1 MKNGEQFSSN
11 KQMILS
17 GILLLG
23 GAYLAWTLGRSFFE
37 QARKTQAM
45 NLADQSQEVRQ
56 AMNLRT
62 AMNPIGISWLR
73 WMDGTNSGII
83 NEISREIKD
92 LDKVLKAYRNLYQS
106 ELLLDLQ
113 SELGAKEFRAFL
125 ENIAQSKNTATNSSA
140 STSSNYTLPLNLIV
154 AKQAVSLRSS
164 PDATNHGAWYEMAS
178 KNNILRTAQSG
189 EFIGYSSG
197 KQHYDQKN
205 QVKFIEVAYR
215 NSATQQSTTLWV
227 SASSN
232 YTDQFTSVDAME
244 AKYPK
249 LKGIIQIIQPP
260 YGPVSLSFPGTLALS
275 LCDMELLDREF
286 KSAARIKAHQVL
298 GKPQMRLKGK
308 GTDLTLIKT
317 FQGQNYWCA
326 TENLMFQ

>member
-1 MKNGEQFSSN
+1 
-11 KQMILS
+11 MILS
-17 GILLLG
+17 GVLLLG
-23 GAYLAWTLGRSFFE
+23 GAYLAWTLSRSYFE
-37 QARKTQAM
+37 QARKNQAM

-73 WMDGTNSGII
+73 WMDGTNSRII

-113 SELGAKEFRAFL
+113 SELATEEFRSFL
-125 ENIAQSKNTATNSSA
+125 ENVAQSKNTATNSSA

-164 PDATNHGAWYEMAS
+164 PDATNHGAWYEVAS

-189 EFIGYSSG
+189 EFIGYSTG
-197 KQHYDQKN
+197 KQHFDQKN

-215 NSATQQSTTLWV
+215 NSATQQITTFWV

-232 YTDQFTSVDAME
+232 YTEQFSSNSAME

-249 LKGIIQIIQPP
+249 LKGITQIIQPP

-275 LCDMELLDREF
+275 LCDMELLNEEF
-286 KSAARIKAHQVL
+286 KPAAKVKAHKVL

-317 FQGQNYWCA
+317 SQGQKYWCA